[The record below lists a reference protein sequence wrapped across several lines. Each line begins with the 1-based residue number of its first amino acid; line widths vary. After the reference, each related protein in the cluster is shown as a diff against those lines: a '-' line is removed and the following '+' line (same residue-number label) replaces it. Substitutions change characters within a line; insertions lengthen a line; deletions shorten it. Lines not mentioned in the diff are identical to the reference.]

1 LSTPENTR
9 ALPLLEWR
17 AFYYDIEKDTISIEC
32 SQLYA
37 TIKRKKYGIL

>member
-17 AFYYDIEKDTISIEC
+17 AFFYDIEKDTMSVAC
-32 SQLYA
+32 SQLYLV
-37 TIKRKKYGIL
+37 IKRKKYGSL

>member
-17 AFYYDIEKDTISIEC
+17 AFFYDIEKDTMSVEY
-32 SQLYA
+32 SQLYVI
-37 TIKRKKYGIL
+37 IKRKKYGSL